1 MNYLL
6 LMTGGGRKYAKR
18 ISIKIKEQQRNSRVY
33 LYRCW
38 SLDLAF
44 SNHPEWNNRN
54 LIIHSRAANPNTSWM
69 RRLFE
74 LQEQGY
80 KIVNKPEV
88 LTLTSD
94 KWESTRLLQELGN
107 IPRTILIRKNQ
118 FISDTGIRIDTLAQ
132 LRRDIVVKPRYSQGQ
147 GEHIYKFDQN
157 LHLGS
162 LIRTIENYPTN
173 HILLQ
178 EVIPYTA
185 IYRVFVINGRAMSI
199 VTKDIPCSSRWK
211 VSVCLNRNQ
220 TVVRNP
226 NPELLR
232 FAERI
237 QQEIGGEI
245 NFIDVFETDNG
256 YVLSEINTAC
266 NLRIHER
273 LSGYSIARRI
283 ANYLISL

>member
-54 LIIHSRAANPNTSWM
+54 LIIHSRAANPNMSWM

-74 LQEQGY
+74 LEEQGY
-80 KIVNKPEV
+80 RIVNKPEV

-94 KWESTRLLQELGN
+94 KWESIRSLQTIGN
-107 IPRTILIRKNQ
+107 IPYTVCRRKNTFQ
-118 FISDTGIRIDTLAQ
+118 LTDLSPIQTDSFII
-132 LRRDIVVKPRYSQGQ
+132 KPRYSQGQ
-147 GEHIYKFDQN
+147 GESVHKFRLNQGHQLSEFLRTYPSN
-157 LHLGS
+157 QF
-162 LIRTIENYPTN
+162 LI
-173 HILLQ
+173 Q
-178 EVIPYTA
+178 EYIPYLS

-199 VTKDIPCSSRWK
+199 VTKDVPNYNRWK
-211 VSVCLNRNQ
+211 VSVCLNPRQ
-220 TVVRNP
+220 TVIRNP
-226 NPELLR
+226 DPALLR

-245 NFIDVFETDNG
+245 NFIDVFETNAG

-266 NLRIHER
+266 NLKIHER

-283 ANYLISL
+283 ANYLISCGE